1 MNIRHPGQLKNEK
14 PGSCFGA
21 TSQTALPIQPISLK
35 IGPNWPNRQCCLVGS
50 SKTAPKISIFSIAM
64 CADFSFYVKSI
75 ATCAPTFFGYII
87 SVLASVSS
95 LSFVHKM
102 VGKKKKLRKGCV

>member
-1 MNIRHPGQLKNEK
+1 
-14 PGSCFGA
+14 
-21 TSQTALPIQPISLK
+21 
-35 IGPNWPNRQCCLVGS
+35 
-50 SKTAPKISIFSIAM
+50 M

-75 ATCAPTFFGYII
+75 ATCAPTFLGYII

-102 VGKKKKLRKGCV
+102 VGKKKTSERGVFNLFLGGSLPPEPERTGLRLTLMRFGCKCTLFSS